1 MMNAI
6 IVSDLHIGSRYF
18 LRHGF
23 KSLIEQVPPDYELI
37 LNGDIIDNPKIRLPQ
52 PHQRIFDLIV
62 SLSYRNRVVWVQ
74 GNHDHGF
81 IPNEIG
87 RIEIRPVYSFND
99 RLLIAHGHDF
109 DRIMPMSRLFM
120 KAFIKMHQFRI
131 WLGAPPVHVADY
143 AKNWKRL
150 YKVLQNNVMKNAV
163 GYARENGYDAVA
175 CGHTHYPE
183 DRICEGVRYINSGA
197 WTESPPYCIHVNEQ
211 HMILRSIGESFGIF
225 GRLGEKEIQA
235 AWEPSAI
242 SIQRSA

>member
-1 MMNAI
+1 MPSCGPLLVLALTVRNIIGNHKPFFCTIFALERPRLCYGDSGLTSSSTLLVKDSGMMNAI

-87 RIEIRPVYSFND
+87 RIEES
-99 RLLIAHGHDF
+99 
-109 DRIMPMSRLFM
+109 S
-120 KAFIKMHQFRI
+120 
-131 WLGAPPVHVADY
+131 
-143 AKNWKRL
+143 
-150 YKVLQNNVMKNAV
+150 
-163 GYARENGYDAVA
+163 DAV
-175 CGHTHYPE
+175 
-183 DRICEGVRYINSGA
+183 R
-197 WTESPPYCIHVNEQ
+197 
-211 HMILRSIGESFGIF
+211 RS
-225 GRLGEKEIQA
+225 
-235 AWEPSAI
+235 W
-242 SIQRSA
+242 